1 MASLNTKIIIS
12 LKSSILFLI
21 INLPQTYQVMNNLFG
36 EIFYNKQSKCPTNWG
51 LIIHTLIF
59 FTITYIGMS
68 SINISN
74 GIKLKHS
81 LYGTL
86 IFYIIS
92 SPALFSVMGSLL
104 GNWVSTSSGCPTL
117 PGILLHSVIFCMALV
132 GVMYLP

>member
-21 INLPQTYQVMNNLFG
+21 INLPQTYQLMNNLFG
-36 EIFYNKQSKCPTNWG
+36 NILYNKQKNCPTNWG

-74 GIKLKHS
+74 KIKLKHS
-81 LYGTL
+81 LYGAL
-86 IFYIIS
+86 IFYLIS
-92 SPALFSVMGSLL
+92 SPALFSVMGSIL
-104 GNWVSTSSGCPTL
+104 GNWVSTSSGCPTFMGL
-117 PGILLHSVIFCMALV
+117 LLHSVVFCMALV